1 MRSHRRIAS
10 CVIVI
15 VGEHHEATAVY
26 GPFFDHLPDE
36 MDELV
41 DEMFGA
47 SWCELTQPDMMPDF
61 DGIDDYEP
69 QAPAPVVQ
77 EGDWITFNVPRPR

>member
-1 MRSHRRIAS
+1 MSTTEKLLLALL
-10 CVIVI
+10 V
-15 VGEHHEATAVY
+15 AVS
-26 GPFFDHLPDE
+26 LTLV
-36 MDELV
+36 LV